1 MSLKFNLSLLNLTL
15 TFSSIQQHF
24 IRDIQAKFGIPNSSQ
39 CPDFGKTPMGVFPI
53 SGFLVNPLENC
64 HNSRDSDN
72 IDIKLG
78 AVTKLYSRNKATSKI
93 FDDDVMLVND
103 EVIVVFLTYS
113 QF

>member
-1 MSLKFNLSLLNLTL
+1 MPNLVSLTRPSVQILGK
-15 TFSSIQQHF
+15 
-24 IRDIQAKFGIPNSSQ
+24 IRWVYFRF
-39 CPDFGKTPMGVFPI
+39 PDFWLIP
-53 SGFLVNPLENC
+53 GFLENC

>member
-1 MSLKFNLSLLNLTL
+1 
-15 TFSSIQQHF
+15 
-24 IRDIQAKFGIPNSSQ
+24 
-39 CPDFGKTPMGVFPI
+39 MGVFPI

-64 HNSRDSDN
+64 HNSRYSDN

-103 EVIVVFLTYS
+103 EVIVIFLTNS